1 MKKEDEGGN
10 NSDPSLSLSLKG
22 ERRVEREREKS
33 VAASIN
39 I

>member
-1 MKKEDEGGN
+1 MKGETTATH
-10 NSDPSLSLSLKG
+10 LSLSLKG